1 MKEYKGI
8 KWNGSNRSLCIAL
21 NKSESAFASY
31 CSHHPDA
38 TQEDYIDF
46 CLGDAYVKKE
56 YRGIQWIDG
65 NYSNLCRTLKRPTNA
80 FFCYKKTHPEATVE
94 DYIDFCLDKNVRII
108 PDIIAIDKKDEKI
121 LKKLIGKYGKNQLKS
136 MITGLMN

>member
-31 CSHHPDA
+31 CFHHPGA

-46 CLGDAYVKKE
+46 YLGDAYDKKE

-65 NYSNLCRTLKRPTNA
+65 NYSDLCRALKRPTNA

-94 DYIDFCLDKNVRII
+94 DYIDFCLDKNVRIN
-108 PDIIAIDKKDEKI
+108 PDIITIDKEDEKI
-121 LKKLIGKYGKNQLKS
+121 LKKMIEKYGKNQLKS
-136 MITGLMN
+136 KITELMN